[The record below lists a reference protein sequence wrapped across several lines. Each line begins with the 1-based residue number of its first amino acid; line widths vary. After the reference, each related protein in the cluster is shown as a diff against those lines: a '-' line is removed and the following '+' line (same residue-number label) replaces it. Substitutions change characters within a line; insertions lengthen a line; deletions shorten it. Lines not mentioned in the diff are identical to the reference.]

1 MSDDEDDNNITTGI
15 GIGIFIVA
23 FLFVFL
29 SFAAPAKSHSWY
41 HPDCCS
47 DKDCYPVEVKPFG
60 NGMLEFKTKSG
71 ILILNIEQYRDKML
85 PSQDQDYHICINGGR
100 VLCIYV
106 PAGT

>member
-1 MSDDEDDNNITTGI
+1 MMLNLCRLLLIMSFIIGTNIP
-15 GIGIFIVA
+15 VKA
-23 FLFVFL
+23 
-29 SFAAPAKSHSWY
+29 HSSPSGWDY

-71 ILILNIEQYRDKML
+71 VLILNVEQYRDKML

-106 PAGT
+106 PAGI